1 MANVLY
7 DTGREAFLEG
17 SINWLTAPIR
27 AALISIANNPTA
39 YVFNASLNTFFASIP
54 TGARVGFSIASLG
67 TKTGT
72 QGVADAAD
80 TVFSAVS
87 GPTVG
92 AVVILRSTATA
103 NGSDWQLIAY
113 IDTATG
119 MPVGPNGGDITV
131 VWDSGANSIFK
142 L

>member
-7 DTGREAFLEG
+7 DTGRDSFLRG
-17 SINWLTAPIR
+17 SYSWLTSPMR
-27 AALISIANNPTA
+27 VQLISISNQPTA
-39 YVFNASLNTFFASIP
+39 YVFNASLDTVFASVP
-54 TGARVGFSIASLG
+54 TGSRVGFSMASVGSKTATAGIADG
-67 TKTGT
+67 
-72 QGVADAAD
+72 AD

-92 AVVILRSTATA
+92 AIIITASTATA
-103 NGSDWQLIAY
+103 NASDWQLVAY

-131 VWDSGANSIFK
+131 QWDNAANKIFK

>member
-7 DTGREAFLEG
+7 DVGRNYFLNG
-17 SINWLTAPIR
+17 SINWLNDPIR
-27 AALISIANNPTA
+27 VALVSISNQPTA
-39 YVFNASLNTFFASIP
+39 YVFNASLDTVYASVP
-54 TGARVGFSIASLG
+54 TGARVGFSIASVG
-67 TKTGT
+67 SKTATSGI
-72 QGVADAAD
+72 ADGAD

-87 GPTVG
+87 GPTIG
-92 AVVILRSTATA
+92 ALIVLRSSATA
-103 NGSDWQLIAY
+103 NASDWPMIAY

-131 VWDSGANSIFK
+131 QWDNGTNKIFK

>member
-7 DTGREAFLEG
+7 DVGRNYFLNG
-17 SINWLTAPIR
+17 SINWLTNAIR
-27 AALISIANNPTA
+27 VGLVSIVNQPTA
-39 YVFNASLNTFFASIP
+39 YVFNASLDTVYASVP
-54 TGARVGFSIASLG
+54 TGARVGMSVASVGGKTATSGIADG
-67 TKTGT
+67 N
-72 QGVADAAD
+72 D

-92 AVVILRSTATA
+92 AILIFSSTGTA
-103 NGSDWQLIAY
+103 NGSDWPLIAY

-119 MPVGPNGGDITV
+119 LPVGPNGGDLTV
-131 VWDSGANSIFK
+131 QWDNTTNRIFK

>member
-7 DTGREAFLEG
+7 DTGRDAFLRG
-17 SINWLTAPIR
+17 SVNWLTSPMR
-27 AALISIANNPTA
+27 AQLVSISNQPTA
-39 YVFNASLNTFFASIP
+39 YVFNASLDTVFGSVP
-54 TGARVGFSIASLG
+54 TGARVGFSSASIG
-67 TKTGT
+67 TKTATSGI
-72 QGVADAAD
+72 ADGAD

-92 AVVILRSTATA
+92 ALLIFSSTATA
-103 NGSDWQLIAY
+103 NGNDWQLVAY

-119 MPVGPNGGDITV
+119 MPVGPNGGDITAQ
-131 VWDSGANSIFK
+131 WDNAVNKIFK